1 MATLPYFNEHG
12 PRDTRSR
19 ILSAFPLVVCDPHSI
34 T

>member
-12 PRDTRSR
+12 PSDTSSR
-19 ILSAFPLVVCDPHSI
+19 ILSTFPLTAYDPHSI